1 MVPKTLKSLSAAI
14 GGEVLGDPEVAVT
27 DITHD
32 SRQAGPGVMFIAV
45 KGEHY
50 DGHRF
55 GAQAVA
61 AGSPAVCV
69 EVALD
74 LGVSQLLVADTREA
88 MGRLAAVVHDDPS
101 KQVPVIGV
109 TGTNGKTTVV
119 HYIEAIARSV
129 GATAGLIGTVTTRV
143 GRRSA
148 PSTRTTP
155 EATDFQR
162 LLAEM
167 RDMGADLIATE
178 VSSHALELGRVSGT
192 EFAVAAFTN
201 LSQDHLDFHGSMAA
215 YRTAKER
222 LFRDF
227 PVRRAVINVDDPAG
241 REIAERT
248 EIPVLSVG
256 TGAEIRAENLVATA
270 EGSAFELVTPA
281 MTKSLTT
288 PIMGSF
294 NVQNALVAVGCCLAV
309 GMADS
314 EVATALESLP
324 GVPGRFE
331 LIPGPVRVVVDYA
344 HTPEGIRVAIAA
356 ARELCQGRVIVV
368 VGAGGDRDREKRP
381 LMGEMAGHADI
392 AILTSDN
399 PRSED
404 PQSIVDEVATGADPT
419 KVIIEIDRRGAIEH
433 AVEMATSRDLVLVL
447 GKGHETGQ
455 EIGGEILPFDDRVVV
470 GEIFAPREGSAGF
483 DGGSRTI
490 SP

>member
-1 MVPKTLKSLSAAI
+1 MAPKTLSTLSAAV

-27 DITHD
+27 DVTHD

-45 KGEHY
+45 KGEQY
-50 DGHRF
+50 DGHMF
-55 GAQAVA
+55 GAQAVD

-69 EVALD
+69 ESALD
-74 LGVSQLLVADTREA
+74 LDVSQLVVSDTRGV

-101 KQVPVIGV
+101 KQVAVIGV

-119 HYIEAIARSV
+119 HYIEAIAQSV
-129 GATAGLIGTVTTRV
+129 GTTVGLIGTITTRV

-148 PSTRTTP
+148 PSIRTTP

-167 RDMGADLIATE
+167 RGMGADLIAAE

-222 LFRDF
+222 LFRDY
-227 PVRRAVINVDDPAG
+227 PVRRAVINVDDPVG
-241 REIAERT
+241 REIAEKT
-248 EIPVLSVG
+248 EIPVLTVG
-256 TGAEIRAENLVATA
+256 TSADIRAENLVATA
-270 EGSAFELVTPA
+270 GGSAFELVTPA
-281 MTKSLTT
+281 MARSLIT

-309 GMADS
+309 GIADG
-314 EVATALESLP
+314 EVASALESLP
-324 GVPGRFE
+324 GIPGRFE
-331 LIPGPVRVVVDYA
+331 LVPGPVPVVVDYA
-344 HTPEGIRVAIAA
+344 HTPEGIRAAVTA
-356 ARELCQGRVIVV
+356 ARELCQGRVLVV

-381 LMGEMAGHADI
+381 LMGEMAAQADI

-404 PQSIVDEVATGADPT
+404 PRSIVDEVAAGADPSR
-419 KVIIEIDRRGAIEH
+419 VVVEVDRRRAIEH
-433 AVEMATSRDLVLVL
+433 AVEMATPDDLVLVL

-455 EIGGEILPFDDRVVV
+455 EIGGEVLPFDDRVVV
-470 GEIFAPREGSAGF
+470 SEIFAEREGSAGF
-483 DGGSRTI
+483 DGGSRTM